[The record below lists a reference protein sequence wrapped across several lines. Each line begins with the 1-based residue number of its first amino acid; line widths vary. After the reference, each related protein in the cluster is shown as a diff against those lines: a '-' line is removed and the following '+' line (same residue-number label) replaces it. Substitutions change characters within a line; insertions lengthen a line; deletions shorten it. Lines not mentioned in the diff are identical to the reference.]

1 MTTGLLFD
9 ECWSDI
15 ELKADVSP
23 LQQGGC
29 LGGQGAV
36 LGGTLGWRYIMWPH
50 ITRAANDP
58 SVFIITEEASTRALP
73 SLYVES
79 D

>member
-1 MTTGLLFD
+1 MTTGLLSD

-36 LGGTLGWRYIMWPH
+36 PGGTLGWRYIMWPH

-58 SVFIITEEASTRALP
+58 SVFLITEKAPTRDLP
-73 SLYVES
+73 SLC
-79 D
+79 